1 MELSYLLLL
10 VTCIL
15 YGASGMI
22 AEWRDF
28 PSKLANALVI
38 IVLIVLL
45 LVTLSPG
52 HAGFFRKSDD
62 FWWIDFLMPIPV
74 GNNDMRIQYLPFN
87 QRKYTD
93 HVHSMV
99 HTSISFIFICKQITE
114 FLGWYSGPFGVCVQC
129 RVPVSP
135 LIIFILADFPFFQ
148 FLRLLLP

>member
-28 PSKLANALVI
+28 PSKLVNALVI
-38 IVLIVLL
+38 IVIIVLL

-62 FWWIDFLMPIPV
+62 FWWIDFLMPIPAIYLGGAISSIV
-74 GNNDMRIQYLPFN
+74 DDNDW
-87 QRKYTD
+87 T
-93 HVHSMV
+93 
-99 HTSISFIFICKQITE
+99 
-114 FLGWYSGPFGVCVQC
+114 GVF
-129 RVPVSP
+129 
-135 LIIFILADFPFFQ
+135 FILGC
-148 FLRLLLP
+148 LSLLATIVTTCCGL